1 MAEAL
6 VGDGRRRGEW
16 AVIAGSSGGI
26 GREAAVRLAEDGYSI
41 LACGGDGTGVTETCE
56 LIEWAGGRAVDLVAD
71 LRDPAAAP
79 RLIGEMARLLSGVP
93 VQVLVNNAGEVDY
106 GSTEDVF
113 DTVFNLNVRMPLL
126 LAGALAPSMAARGAG
141 AIVNV
146 GGFGARAGKPD
157 NGWARAARAAL
168 VELTRSW
175 SAEYGPSGVR
185 VNFVDP
191 GDLFA
196 PPGELR
202 PGEVSQGDSGPA
214 EVAEAIRFLASRRA
228 AHVHG
233 ALLTM
238 NGEAGAAERC
248 YPSARFT
255 GPAKGVAL

>member
-6 VGDGRRRGEW
+6 VGDGRKRGGW
-16 AVIAGSSGGI
+16 AVVAGSAGGI
-26 GREAAVRLAEDGYSI
+26 GREAALRLAEDGYSV
-41 LACGGDGTGVTETCE
+41 LACGDDGTGVAETCK
-56 LIEWAGGRAVDLVAD
+56 LIEWSGGRAVDLVAD
-71 LRDPAAAP
+71 FGDPVATA
-79 RLIGEMARLLSGVP
+79 RLIGEMTRLLSGVP

-113 DTVFNLNVRMPLL
+113 DTVFHLNVRVPFL
-126 LAGALAPSMAARGAG
+126 LAGALAPSMAARGVG

-146 GGFGARAGKPD
+146 GGFGARVGLPD

-196 PPGELR
+196 PPRERR
-202 PGEVSQGDSGPA
+202 PGEVPGGGSGPA
-214 EVAEAIRFLASRRA
+214 EVAEAIRFLVSRRA
-228 AHVHG
+228 AHVHC

-238 NGEAGAAERC
+238 NGEAGVAER
-248 YPSARFT
+248 YLPSA
-255 GPAKGVAL
+255 